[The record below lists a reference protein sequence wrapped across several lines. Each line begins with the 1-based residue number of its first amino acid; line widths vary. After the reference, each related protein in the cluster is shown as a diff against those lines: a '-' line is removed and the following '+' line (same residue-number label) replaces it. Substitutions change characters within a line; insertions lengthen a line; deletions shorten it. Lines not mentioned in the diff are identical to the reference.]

1 MDQKNVL
8 VTGCSR
14 GIGLAI
20 AKKLIDEGYFV
31 VGTSRSKIDL
41 ANLLGSDN
49 CLHQA
54 VDISNED
61 DISLMI
67 ESLTKQEI
75 HIHCLVNNAG
85 ITKDQLFMR
94 MNSDDW
100 NSVINTNLNG
110 VFYLTKSLIKS
121 MVKSKYGRIINI
133 SSVAG
138 LMGNAGQVNYASSK
152 AALSGFTKSLAKEL
166 ASRNITVN
174 NVCPGFIESDMAKEL
189 SDAQLE
195 NALQQ
200 IPLQRF
206 GTAEEVASLV
216 AYLLSDAAN
225 YITGQELS
233 IDGGMYI

>member
-20 AKKLIDEGYFV
+20 AKKLIIEGYYV
-31 VGTSRSKIDL
+31 VGTSRSKVDL

-54 VDISNED
+54 VDVSNEE
-61 DISLMI
+61 DISAMI
-67 ESLTKQEI
+67 ESLHNQEI
-75 HIHCLVNNAG
+75 NIHCLVNNAG

-174 NVCPGFIESDMAKEL
+174 NVCPGFIESNMTKEL
-189 SDAQLE
+189 NDAQLE

>member
-67 ESLTKQEI
+67 ESLTKQDI

-174 NVCPGFIESDMAKEL
+174 NVCPGFIESDMTKEL

>member
-1 MDQKNVL
+1 MDKKNVL

-67 ESLTKQEI
+67 ESLIKQEI

-121 MVKSKYGRIINI
+121 MVKSKYGRIVNI

-174 NVCPGFIESDMAKEL
+174 NVCPGFIESDMTKEL
-189 SDAQLE
+189 SDAQIE

>member
-1 MDQKNVL
+1 MDKKNVL

-54 VDISNED
+54 VDVSNED
-61 DISLMI
+61 DISSMI
-67 ESLTKQEI
+67 ESLTKQDI

-121 MVKSKYGRIINI
+121 MVKSKYGRIVNI

-152 AALSGFTKSLAKEL
+152 AALYGFTKSLAKEL

-174 NVCPGFIESDMAKEL
+174 NVCPGFIESDMTKEL

-206 GTAEEVASLV
+206 GKAEEVASLV
-216 AYLLSDAAN
+216 TYLLSDAAN

>member
-1 MDQKNVL
+1 MDKKNVL

-54 VDISNED
+54 VDVSNED
-61 DISLMI
+61 DISSMI
-67 ESLTKQEI
+67 ESLTKQDI

-100 NSVINTNLNG
+100 SSVINTNLNG

-121 MVKSKYGRIINI
+121 MVKSKYGRIVNI

-152 AALSGFTKSLAKEL
+152 AALSGFTKSIAKEL

-174 NVCPGFIESDMAKEL
+174 NVCPGFIESDMTKEL
-189 SDAQLE
+189 SDAQIE
-195 NALQQ
+195 NAMQQ

>member
-20 AKKLIDEGYFV
+20 AKRLIDEGYFV

-67 ESLTKQEI
+67 ESLIKQEI

-174 NVCPGFIESDMAKEL
+174 NVCPGFIESDMTKEL

>member
-1 MDQKNVL
+1 MDKKNVL

-54 VDISNED
+54 VDVSNED
-61 DISLMI
+61 DISSMI
-67 ESLTKQEI
+67 ESLTKQDI

-110 VFYLTKSLIKS
+110 VFYLTKYLIKS
-121 MVKSKYGRIINI
+121 MVKSKYGRIVNI

-174 NVCPGFIESDMAKEL
+174 NVCPGFIESDMTKEL
-189 SDAQLE
+189 SDAQIE

-200 IPLQRF
+200 IHLQRF
-206 GTAEEVASLV
+206 GTAEEVAALV

>member
-1 MDQKNVL
+1 MDQTNVL

-67 ESLTKQEI
+67 ESLIKQEI

-174 NVCPGFIESDMAKEL
+174 NVCPGFIESDMTKKL
-189 SDAQLE
+189 SDAHLE

>member
-41 ANLLGSDN
+41 VNLLGSDN

-54 VDISNED
+54 IDVSNED
-61 DISLMI
+61 DISSMI
-67 ESLTKQEI
+67 EFLTKQDI

-121 MVKSKYGRIINI
+121 MVKSKYGRIVNI

-174 NVCPGFIESDMAKEL
+174 NVCPGFIESDMTKEL
-189 SDAQLE
+189 SDAQIE

-206 GTAEEVASLV
+206 GTAEEVAALV

>member
-1 MDQKNVL
+1 MDKKNVL

-54 VDISNED
+54 VDVSNED
-61 DISLMI
+61 DISSMI
-67 ESLTKQEI
+67 ESLTKQDI

-121 MVKSKYGRIINI
+121 MVKSKYGRIVNI

-174 NVCPGFIESDMAKEL
+174 NVCPGFIESDMTKEL
-189 SDAQLE
+189 SDAQIE

-206 GTAEEVASLV
+206 GTTEEVASLV

>member
-1 MDQKNVL
+1 
-8 VTGCSR
+8 
-14 GIGLAI
+14 
-20 AKKLIDEGYFV
+20 
-31 VGTSRSKIDL
+31 
-41 ANLLGSDN
+41 
-49 CLHQA
+49 
-54 VDISNED
+54 
-61 DISLMI
+61 
-67 ESLTKQEI
+67 
-75 HIHCLVNNAG
+75 
-85 ITKDQLFMR
+85 
-94 MNSDDW
+94 
-100 NSVINTNLNG
+100 
-110 VFYLTKSLIKS
+110 
-121 MVKSKYGRIINI
+121 MVKSKYGRIVNI

-174 NVCPGFIESDMAKEL
+174 NVCPGFIESDMTKEL
-189 SDAQLE
+189 SDAQIE

>member
-67 ESLTKQEI
+67 ESLIKQEI

-174 NVCPGFIESDMAKEL
+174 NVCPGFIESDMTKEL
-189 SDAQLE
+189 SDAQIE

>member
-1 MDQKNVL
+1 MDKKNVL

-54 VDISNED
+54 VDVSNED
-61 DISLMI
+61 DISSMI
-67 ESLTKQEI
+67 ESLTKQDI

-121 MVKSKYGRIINI
+121 MVKSKYGRIVNI

-174 NVCPGFIESDMAKEL
+174 NVCPGFIESDMTKEL
-189 SDAQLE
+189 SDAQIQ

>member
-1 MDQKNVL
+1 MDKKNVL

-54 VDISNED
+54 VDVSNED

-67 ESLTKQEI
+67 GSLTKQDI

-121 MVKSKYGRIINI
+121 MVKSKYGRIVNI

-174 NVCPGFIESDMAKEL
+174 NVCPGFIESDMTKEL
-189 SDAQLE
+189 SDAQIE

-206 GTAEEVASLV
+206 GTAEEVAALV

>member
-1 MDQKNVL
+1 MDKKNVL

-54 VDISNED
+54 VDVSNED
-61 DISLMI
+61 DISSMI
-67 ESLTKQEI
+67 ESLTKQDI

-121 MVKSKYGRIINI
+121 MVKSKYGRIVNI

-174 NVCPGFIESDMAKEL
+174 NVCPGFIESDMTKEL
-189 SDAQLE
+189 SDAQIE

-216 AYLLSDAAN
+216 AYLLSEAAN

>member
-54 VDISNED
+54 VDVSNED
-61 DISLMI
+61 DISSMI
-67 ESLTKQEI
+67 ESLTKQDI

-121 MVKSKYGRIINI
+121 MVKSKYGRIVNI

-174 NVCPGFIESDMAKEL
+174 NVCPGFIESDMTKEL

>member
-1 MDQKNVL
+1 MDKKNVL

-41 ANLLGSDN
+41 ANLLGSEN

-54 VDISNED
+54 VDVSNED
-61 DISLMI
+61 DISSMI
-67 ESLTKQEI
+67 ESLTKQNI

-121 MVKSKYGRIINI
+121 MVKSKYGRIVNI

-174 NVCPGFIESDMAKEL
+174 NVCPGFIESDMTKEL
-189 SDAQLE
+189 SDAQIE

>member
-1 MDQKNVL
+1 MDKKNVL

-54 VDISNED
+54 VDVSNED
-61 DISLMI
+61 DISSMI
-67 ESLTKQEI
+67 ESLTKQGI

-110 VFYLTKSLIKS
+110 VFYLTKSLIKN
-121 MVKSKYGRIINI
+121 MVKSKYGRIVNI

-174 NVCPGFIESDMAKEL
+174 NVCPGFIESDMTKEL
-189 SDAQLE
+189 SDAQIE

>member
-1 MDQKNVL
+1 MDKKNVL

-54 VDISNED
+54 VDVSNED
-61 DISLMI
+61 DISSMI
-67 ESLTKQEI
+67 ESLTKQDI
-75 HIHCLVNNAG
+75 QIHCLVNNAG

-121 MVKSKYGRIINI
+121 MVKSKYGRIVNI

-174 NVCPGFIESDMAKEL
+174 NVCPGFIESDMTKEL
-189 SDAQLE
+189 SDAQIDY
-195 NALQQ
+195 ALQQ

-206 GTAEEVASLV
+206 GTAEEVAALV

>member
-1 MDQKNVL
+1 MYQKNVL

-67 ESLTKQEI
+67 ESLIKQEI

-174 NVCPGFIESDMAKEL
+174 NVCPGFIESDMTKEL
-189 SDAQLE
+189 SDAQLD

>member
-1 MDQKNVL
+1 MVKKNVL

-54 VDISNED
+54 VDVSNED
-61 DISLMI
+61 DISSMI
-67 ESLTKQEI
+67 ESLTKQDI

-121 MVKSKYGRIINI
+121 MVKSKYGRIVNI

-174 NVCPGFIESDMAKEL
+174 NVCPGFIESDMTKEL
-189 SDAQLE
+189 SDAQIE

>member
-1 MDQKNVL
+1 MDQKNIL
-8 VTGCSR
+8 ITGCSR

-20 AKKLIDEGYFV
+20 AKKLIGEGYFV
-31 VGTSRSKIDL
+31 VGTSRSKVDL

-54 VDISNED
+54 VDVSNED
-61 DISLMI
+61 DISSMI
-67 ESLTKQEI
+67 ESLAKQDI

-121 MVKSKYGRIINI
+121 MVKSKYGRIVNI

-174 NVCPGFIESDMAKEL
+174 NVCPGFIESDMTKKL
-189 SDAQLE
+189 NDVQLE

>member
-67 ESLTKQEI
+67 ESLIKQEI

-174 NVCPGFIESDMAKEL
+174 NVCPGFIESDMTKEL
-189 SDAQLE
+189 SDAQLD

>member
-54 VDISNED
+54 VDVSNED
-61 DISLMI
+61 DISSMI
-67 ESLTKQEI
+67 ESLAKQDI

-121 MVKSKYGRIINI
+121 MVKSKYGRIVNI

-174 NVCPGFIESDMAKEL
+174 NVCPGFIESDMTKEL
-189 SDAQLE
+189 SDAQIE

-206 GTAEEVASLV
+206 GTAEEVAALV

>member
-1 MDQKNVL
+1 MDKKNVL

-54 VDISNED
+54 VDVSNED
-61 DISLMI
+61 DISSMI
-67 ESLTKQEI
+67 ESLTKQDI

-121 MVKSKYGRIINI
+121 MVKSKYGRIVNI

-174 NVCPGFIESDMAKEL
+174 NVCPGFIESDMTKEL
-189 SDAQLE
+189 SDVQLE

>member
-54 VDISNED
+54 VDVSNED
-61 DISLMI
+61 DISSMI
-67 ESLTKQEI
+67 ESLTKQDI

-121 MVKSKYGRIINI
+121 MVKSKYGRIVNI

-174 NVCPGFIESDMAKEL
+174 NVCPGFIESDMTKEL
-189 SDAQLE
+189 SYAQID

-206 GTAEEVASLV
+206 GTAEEVAALV

>member
-1 MDQKNVL
+1 MDKKNVL

-54 VDISNED
+54 VDVSNED
-61 DISLMI
+61 DISSMI
-67 ESLTKQEI
+67 ESLTKQDI

-121 MVKSKYGRIINI
+121 MVKSKYGRIVNI

-174 NVCPGFIESDMAKEL
+174 NVCPGFIESDMTKEL
-189 SDAQLE
+189 SDAQIE

-206 GTAEEVASLV
+206 GTAEEVATLV

>member
-1 MDQKNVL
+1 MDKKNVL

-54 VDISNED
+54 VDVSNED
-61 DISLMI
+61 DISSMI
-67 ESLTKQEI
+67 ESLTKQDI

-121 MVKSKYGRIINI
+121 MVKSKYGRIVNI

-174 NVCPGFIESDMAKEL
+174 NVCPGFIESDMTKEL
-189 SDAQLE
+189 SDAQIE

>member
-54 VDISNED
+54 VDVSNED
-61 DISLMI
+61 DISSMI
-67 ESLTKQEI
+67 ESLTKQDI

-121 MVKSKYGRIINI
+121 MVKSKYGRIVNI

-174 NVCPGFIESDMAKEL
+174 NVCPGFIESDMTKEL
-189 SDAQLE
+189 SDAQIE

-206 GTAEEVASLV
+206 GTAEEVAALV

>member
-1 MDQKNVL
+1 MDQTNVL

-174 NVCPGFIESDMAKEL
+174 NVCPGFIESDMTKEL

>member
-20 AKKLIDEGYFV
+20 AKKLIDEGFFV

-41 ANLLGSDN
+41 VNLLGSDD
-49 CLHQA
+49 CLHQ
-54 VDISNED
+54 VIDVSNED
-61 DISLMI
+61 DISSMI
-67 ESLTKQEI
+67 EFLTKQDI
-75 HIHCLVNNAG
+75 QIHCLVNNAG

-110 VFYLTKSLIKS
+110 VFYLTKSLIKT
-121 MVKSKYGRIINI
+121 MVKSKYGRIVNI

-174 NVCPGFIESDMAKEL
+174 NVCPGFIESDMTKEL
-189 SDAQLE
+189 SDAQIE

>member
-1 MDQKNVL
+1 MDKKNVL

-54 VDISNED
+54 VDVSNED
-61 DISLMI
+61 DISSMI
-67 ESLTKQEI
+67 ESLAKQDI

-121 MVKSKYGRIINI
+121 MVKSKYGRIVNI

-174 NVCPGFIESDMAKEL
+174 NVCPGFIESDMTKEL
-189 SDAQLE
+189 SDAQIE

>member
-1 MDQKNVL
+1 MDKKNVL

-54 VDISNED
+54 VDVSNED
-61 DISLMI
+61 DISSMI
-67 ESLTKQEI
+67 ESLTKQDI

-121 MVKSKYGRIINI
+121 MVKSKYGRIVNI

-174 NVCPGFIESDMAKEL
+174 NVCPGFIESDMTKEL
-189 SDAQLE
+189 SDAQIE

-206 GTAEEVASLV
+206 GTPEEVASLV

>member
-1 MDQKNVL
+1 MDKKNVL

-20 AKKLIDEGYFV
+20 AKKLIDQGYFV

-54 VDISNED
+54 VDVSNED
-61 DISLMI
+61 DISSMI
-67 ESLTKQEI
+67 ESLTKQDI

-121 MVKSKYGRIINI
+121 MVKSKYGRIVNI

-174 NVCPGFIESDMAKEL
+174 NVCPGFIESDMTKEL
-189 SDAQLE
+189 SDAQIE

>member
-67 ESLTKQEI
+67 ESLIKQEI

-174 NVCPGFIESDMAKEL
+174 NVCPGFIESDMTKEL

>member
-1 MDQKNVL
+1 MDKKNVL

-174 NVCPGFIESDMAKEL
+174 NVCPGFIESDMTKEL

>member
-174 NVCPGFIESDMAKEL
+174 NVCPGFIESDMTKEL

>member
-54 VDISNED
+54 VDVSNED
-61 DISLMI
+61 DISSMI
-67 ESLTKQEI
+67 ESLTKQDI

-121 MVKSKYGRIINI
+121 MVKSKYGRIVNI

-174 NVCPGFIESDMAKEL
+174 NVCPGFIESDMTKEL
-189 SDAQLE
+189 SDAQIE

>member
-20 AKKLIDEGYFV
+20 AKKLTNEGYFV

-41 ANLLGSDN
+41 ANLLGSEN

-54 VDISNED
+54 VDVSSED
-61 DISLMI
+61 DISSMV
-67 ESLTKQEI
+67 ESLTKQDI

-85 ITKDQLFMR
+85 ITKDPLFMR
-94 MNSDDW
+94 LNSDDW

-121 MVKSKYGRIINI
+121 MVKSKYGRIVNI

-174 NVCPGFIESDMAKEL
+174 NVCPGFIESDMTKEL
-189 SDAQLE
+189 SDVQLE